1 MKKTRYSI
9 LPAKIA
15 PPFTF
20 LTSLSEFTPDAVK
33 RLNSAFLPRMVKK
46 TVAEA
51 IVFFREGIS
60 YLWGIAKNYKN
71 VLGGYK

>member
-9 LPAKIA
+9 LHEK
-15 PPFTF
+15 
-20 LTSLSEFTPDAVK
+20 K
-33 RLNSAFLPRMVKK
+33 VKK